1 MHQRARIAMTEDEVA
16 AFLAE
21 SHKLQLATV
30 NRDGTPHLV
39 PMFYA
44 LLDGRICFWTYAKS
58 QKARNLERD
67 PRVTCL
73 VEAGEAYHELRG
85 VMLYGTAERITDP
98 ERVLAVGLAVAG
110 RMAGAGGA
118 APPRE
123 AIEHTARKRVAFAVH
138 PTRVTSWDHRKPHGP
153 SAG

>member
-1 MHQRARIAMTEDEVA
+1 MHQRARIAMTGDEVA
-16 AFLAE
+16 AFLAA

-44 LLDGRICFWTYAKS
+44 LLDGLIHLWTYAKS

-67 PRVTCL
+67 PRLTCL

-85 VMLYGTAERITDP
+85 VMVYGTAERITDP
-98 ERVLAVGLAVAG
+98 ERVLAVGLAVAE
-110 RMAGAGGA
+110 RMAGGA
-118 APPRE
+118 AVPRE
-123 AIEHTARKRVAFAVH
+123 AVEHTARKRVAFAVH
-138 PTRVTSWDHRKPHGP
+138 PTRVVSWDHRKPHGP
-153 SAG
+153 RAG